1 MLEICLKISPL
12 TQLEDEVVGVFGS
25 LIAKE
30 FDNISMLDTI
40 KDCELLIQKLLHVL
54 LFDHVQLDD
63 FNRDWN
69 FH

>member
-1 MLEICLKISPL
+1 MCLEISPL
-12 TQLEDEVVGVFGS
+12 TQFEDEVVGVFGS

-30 FDNISMLDTI
+30 FDNISVLDTV

-54 LFDHVQLDD
+54 LFNHVQLDD
-63 FNRDWN
+63 FNRYWN